1 MTHGGSD
8 ARLGQVV
15 CLWKLFLQR
24 SVLCALMWMTLCV
37 CVFAALAQEASSEEN
52 FHTAPPKKESPA
64 DQLIEFVINP
74 PEKYDLGGMRITY
87 WDSKEGDAPEFFRIK
102 KEGTNIF
109 NSSGIDDPGI
119 MSRPDV
125 GALLSYHSIWGSYD
139 QLRWCFIGNSLT
151 TWTNQR
157 PLLGTNDPF
166 YLGEE
171 SSINASLALV
181 SLYTRSTV
189 AKMQY
194 AQSNQLVSV
203 DSQNNVIGAYLYSC
217 NKKGELSGL
226 SLPFEEEVTI
236 QSSTGVEKRIVGIFL
251 RYSYTTNVGLS
262 FFPNEME
269 LYEIVEAEY
278 PETIILETNKQVS
291 YFFDHI
297 NITPVFD
304 QSSFSVISTP
314 QDNIRQ
320 YWVEG
325 TNQVYIDKRTGVLK
339 RVLSAEEAAD
349 LLIGREFK
357 QKEYRKIYYFLVF
370 LLVIGG
376 VFFLPEKSKR
386 YEK

>member
-1 MTHGGSD
+1 
-8 ARLGQVV
+8 
-15 CLWKLFLQR
+15 
-24 SVLCALMWMTLCV
+24 
-37 CVFAALAQEASSEEN
+37 
-52 FHTAPPKKESPA
+52 
-64 DQLIEFVINP
+64 
-74 PEKYDLGGMRITY
+74 
-87 WDSKEGDAPEFFRIK
+87 
-102 KEGTNIF
+102 
-109 NSSGIDDPGI
+109 
-119 MSRPDV
+119 
-125 GALLSYHSIWGSYD
+125 
-139 QLRWCFIGNSLT
+139 
-151 TWTNQR
+151 
-157 PLLGTNDPF
+157 
-166 YLGEE
+166 
-171 SSINASLALV
+171 
-181 SLYTRSTV
+181 
-189 AKMQY
+189 
-194 AQSNQLVSV
+194 
-203 DSQNNVIGAYLYSC
+203 
-217 NKKGELSGL
+217 
-226 SLPFEEEVTI
+226 
-236 QSSTGVEKRIVGIFL
+236 
-251 RYSYTTNVGLS
+251 
-262 FFPNEME
+262 ME